1 MAIQQP
7 QQIRVPNLP
16 LGPMVDDKGAPVPAE
31 ITFRQALITS
41 LQQNFGNEGLVAPS
55 QTNVNP
61 VTPGDPPNA
70 ITTIQNNTLIINESD
85 VPVYTCQGGTLLYDS
100 TNNNLLVCILASD
113 GTPTFK
119 VVTVT

>member
-1 MAIQQP
+1 MTVKQP

-16 LGPMVDDKGAPVPAE
+16 IGPMVDDKGLPVPTE
-31 ITFRQALITS
+31 IAFRQALITS

-55 QTNVNP
+55 QTNVNALDN
-61 VTPGDPPNA
+61 V
-70 ITTIQNNTLIINESD
+70 ITIQNNTIITTED
-85 VPVYTCQGGTLLYDS
+85 GLPQYTCQGGTLLYDS

-119 VVTVT
+119 IVNVT